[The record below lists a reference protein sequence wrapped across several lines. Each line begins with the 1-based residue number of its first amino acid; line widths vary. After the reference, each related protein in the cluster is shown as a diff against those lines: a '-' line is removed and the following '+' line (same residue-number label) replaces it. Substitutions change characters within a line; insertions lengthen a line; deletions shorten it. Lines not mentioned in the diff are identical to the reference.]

1 MAHLSGLL
9 LIDCPA
15 SALNN
20 AGQFMEMEKASKYDN
35 WVAIK
40 KIRTREG
47 VFPYVSGQ
55 AFRSWLRESLKSVG
69 GWKPSPVFRAEKV
82 AYTDADPISYAEDD
96 AFGYMRAPESSGAEE
111 IKATRKK
118 WAEKGLGDQETRKKN
133 GRDKFIALTRI
144 SPLKVSALV
153 SVAPLPSSAVGYDY
167 GNMARTED
175 PEYPDPVPHEHEFYR
190 TALVGLFSV
199 DLRMLG
205 RFYHVDRTGYRHL
218 DSVRTELAEKEGLE
232 PFDNGRAYQLGEDK
246 RKARLRQLLQ
256 GLAQITGGAKL
267 AIHYTD
273 VTPRLLMMAVAKGGN
288 HLFGTAVGAD
298 NKGLPKVN
306 AEALKQVAQVY
317 KGSLLSDFHIG
328 LAQGYLDD
336 QRSALA
342 EVLKQIRGA
351 DGEAKLEIPHPVE
364 AIQGLLGELDKRASE
379 WLQ

>member
-55 AFRSWLRESLKSVG
+55 AFRSWLRESLKSVD
-69 GWKPSPVFRAEKV
+69 GWTPAPVFRAEKV
-82 AYTDADPISYAEDD
+82 AYTDADPISYGEDD
-96 AFGYMRAPESSGAEE
+96 LFGYMRAPESSGAEE

-118 WAEKGLGDQETRKKN
+118 WADQGLGDQESRKKN
-133 GRDKFIALTRI
+133 GREKFIALTRI
-144 SPLKVSALV
+144 SPFKVSTLI
-153 SVAPLPSSAVGYDY
+153 SVAPLPSPSIGYDY

-175 PEYPDPVPHEHEFYR
+175 PEHPDPVPHEHEFYR
-190 TALVGLFSV
+190 TTLVGLFSV
-199 DLRMLG
+199 DLMMLG

-218 DSVRTELAEKEGLE
+218 DSVRTKLAEEKGLK
-232 PFDNGRAYQLGEDK
+232 PCDNGRAYELPLEARQ
-246 RKARLRQLLQ
+246 ARLRQLLR

-288 HLFGTAVGAD
+288 HLFGTAIGSD
-298 NKGLPKVN
+298 NKGLPKIN
-306 AEALKQVAQVY
+306 TEAIKQAAMVY
-317 KGSLLSDFHIG
+317 KSSLLSDFHVG
-328 LAQGYLDD
+328 LSQGYLDE
-336 QRSALA
+336 QRAALA
-342 EVLKQIRGA
+342 EALRLIRGLGS
-351 DGEAKLEIPHPVE
+351 DAKLEIPHPVE
-364 AIQGLLGELDKRASE
+364 AIHNLLGELDTQAAE
-379 WLQ
+379 WLK